1 MLRWLLPV
9 VVGAVAF
16 VAGVTLDTRLVAQ
29 PEPAAPDGSQ
39 SVVDISAKV
48 GPSVVSVRADQEI
61 GSGMIYD
68 ANGFILT
75 NAHVV
80 SGTHNITVTLKDGR
94 HFAGTEHLYELLC
107 YGGLR
112 WSYSHSPVITTK
124 SIGRGAASSVRR

>member
-16 VAGVTLDTRLVAQ
+16 VAGVTLDTRPLAQ

-75 NAHVV
+75 NPHVV
-80 SGTHNITVTLKDGR
+80 NRRTNINGTPMHGATL
-94 HFAGTEHLYELLC
+94 APT
-107 YGGLR
+107 
-112 WSYSHSPVITTK
+112 
-124 SIGRGAASSVRR
+124 